1 MIEEKLAGGLIHP
14 GKVVRVGDTVRRPR
28 SKHASSINALLEH
41 VAETGL
47 VEVPKPLGLDDQGR
61 EVFLFIEGE
70 VPIPPYPSWAV
81 SDASLR
87 SVAEL
92 LRRYHEAAS
101 SFDSDEGDWPADLAD
116 PAGGDL
122 LCHNDVCLENVV
134 FRDGVAVGLLD
145 FDFAAPGRRIYDVAM
160 TLQMCGQV
168 GHPANIE
175 TSFGRVD
182 PLARVAVFCEAYGVR
197 RHEGDELVD
206 GLLSASKVG
215 RGFVKRRADAG
226 EAWFS
231 ELWRQHGSARFDSDE
246 GWLAEHAHDIIGVL
260 A

>member
-1 MIEEKLAGGLIHP
+1 M
-14 GKVVRVGDTVRRPR
+14 GDTVRRPR
-28 SKHASSINALLEH
+28 SRYRSSINALLEH
-41 VAETGL
+41 VTGTGL

-61 EVFLFIEGE
+61 EVFSFIEGD

-81 SDASLR
+81 TDESLR

-101 SFDSDEGDWPADLAD
+101 SFDSDESEWPADLAD
-116 PAGGDL
+116 PVGGDL
-122 LCHNDVCLENVV
+122 PCHNDVCLENVV

-145 FDFAAPGRRIYDVAM
+145 FDFAAPGRRIFDVAM

-175 TSFGRVD
+175 RSFGRVD
-182 PLARVAVFCEAYGVR
+182 PLARVAVFCDAYGVR
-197 RHEGDELVD
+197 THEGDDLVD

-215 RGFVKRRADAG
+215 KSFVKKRADAG
-226 EAWFS
+226 EEWFS
-231 ELWRQHGSARFDSDE
+231 KLWRQHGSARFDMDQEWLSD
-246 GWLAEHAHDIIGVL
+246 HAHDIIGAL
-260 A
+260 S